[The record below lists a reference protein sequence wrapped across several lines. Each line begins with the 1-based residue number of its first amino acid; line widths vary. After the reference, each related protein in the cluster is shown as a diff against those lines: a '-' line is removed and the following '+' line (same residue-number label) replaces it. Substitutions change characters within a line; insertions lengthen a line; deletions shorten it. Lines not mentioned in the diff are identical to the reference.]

1 MQGDS
6 VALPADYHARQA
18 QTAHVTAT
26 GLLPDVYRQ
35 NKNIPKR
42 HYLEGRMLNR
52 KRNLLSVALA
62 SAITL
67 TAHGVHA
74 QTVDEAAQ
82 KKAQAEAVDLDT
94 ITVTGIRRGIE
105 SAISVKRDATSIVEA
120 ISAEDIGKLPDV
132 SIAESIARLP
142 GLAAQRVAGRAQV
155 ISVRGLS
162 PDFATTLLNGRE
174 MVSTGDN
181 RSVEFD
187 QYPSELISGVTV
199 YKTPDSGLIGQGL
212 SGTLDMQTV
221 RPLSYKDRVIA
232 VSGRYQKN
240 SLGEAAGVDP
250 YGNRVNVSFV
260 DKFADGTL
268 GLAIGYSHSDMA
280 KQENQVGLYEPW
292 QSLGG
297 DDWRPGVAAG
307 TYYSDGIKALR
318 RTGNSKRDGVMA
330 TVQFRPNS
338 MWTSTLDAF
347 YTKAK
352 EYDTANQLEIHLGG
366 YNGGYDALNLTNVVV
381 GSNGSF
387 QSGVAHNVYPLVRG
401 MYNHREDSIKAFGW
415 NNEFNFENARV
426 VADVSWSKAER
437 DELNLENNLQL
448 LPAPQLD
455 SVALNFAG
463 GSFPQFTPGLNYA
476 DPTQLYLTNTIYGSG
491 YGKTPHVDDE
501 LKGFRLVG
509 TFPVPEGFSWFSD
522 FDVGVNYA
530 DRSKNKTQ
538 AEGNINLGAQGIT
551 SIADDLQYAPVN
563 LGFAGAGHIPA
574 WNVPGA
580 VARYMLF
587 NPTTT
592 ESYLIPKQWT
602 VDEEITTTFLRANIS
617 TQIGSVPVRGN
628 VGIQAQRVDQSSHSN
643 YWDGSQPVGSQ
654 VIPIHA
660 GKKYL
665 DFLPS
670 LNLAFELPHENTVRF
685 AMARQVARP
694 RVDELRASME
704 FGVDTNTGKPGAS
717 GGNPELSPWV
727 ANAVDLSW
735 EKYFGNRAYVAA
747 AVFYKDLKT
756 YVYTEK
762 RDGYDFTAQVDAW
775 LEANGLTLPPG
786 IVVDKTGTYTAPF
799 NGKGGSLRGAELT
812 ASLPLD
818 LFFDGLRGFGVV
830 ASASFNDSSITI
842 PPDPATTSSVGSDP
856 IMLPG
861 LSKRVYNFTA
871 YYENNGFEAR
881 LNQRKRSDF
890 IGEIG
895 NFNGARTLRYVKG
908 EDVLDAQV
916 SYAFRHGTALQGLSL
931 FLQASNLTNSKYETY
946 AGTKDRPLET
956 VEWGRTYQVG
966 VNYKF

>member
-1 MQGDS
+1 
-6 VALPADYHARQA
+6 
-18 QTAHVTAT
+18 
-26 GLLPDVYRQ
+26 
-35 NKNIPKR
+35 
-42 HYLEGRMLNR
+42 MLNT

-67 TAHGVHA
+67 TTVSVHA
-74 QTVDEAAQ
+74 QTADDTAK
-82 KKAQAEAVDLDT
+82 KKAQATDLDT
-94 ITVTGIRRGIE
+94 VTVTGIRRGIE
-105 SAISVKRDATSIVEA
+105 SAISVKRDSSSIVEA

-174 MVSTGDN
+174 VVSTGDN

-199 YKTPDSGLIGQGL
+199 YKTPDAGLVGQGL
-212 SGTLDMQTV
+212 SGTLDLQTV
-221 RPLSYKDRVIA
+221 RPLSYNERVIA

-240 SLGEAAGVDP
+240 SLGEAAGEDP
-250 YGNRVNVSFV
+250 YGSRLNFSYV
-260 DKFADGTL
+260 DKFADNTI
-268 GLAIGYSHSDMA
+268 GLAIGVSHSEMS

-292 QSLGG
+292 QELGG
-297 DDWRPGVAAG
+297 DGWRPGVAAG

-318 RTGNSKRDGVMA
+318 RTGHAKRDGVMA
-330 TVQFRPNS
+330 TLQFRPNNS
-338 MWTSTLDAF
+338 WTSTLDAF

-352 EYDTANQLEIHLGG
+352 EYDTANQMEIHLGD
-366 YNGGYDALNLTNVVV
+366 YNGGYDRLNLTDVVV

-387 QSGVAHNVYPLVRG
+387 ESGVAHNVYPLVRG
-401 MYNHREDSIKAFGW
+401 MYNNREDTIKAIGW
-415 NNEFNFENARV
+415 NNEFNFGDVRV

-448 LPAPQLD
+448 LPAPALD

-463 GSFPQFTPGLNYA
+463 GKFPQFTPGRDYSDYSKLF
-476 DPTQLYLTNTIYGSG
+476 LTNTIYGSG

-501 LKGFRLVG
+501 LKGFKLAA
-509 TFPVPEGFSWFSD
+509 TFPVPEGFNWFSD
-522 FDVGVNYA
+522 FDIGVNYA

-551 SIADDLQYAPVN
+551 SIAADLQYKPVN
-563 LGFAGAGHIPA
+563 LGFAGAGYIPA
-574 WNVPGA
+574 WNVPAA
-580 VARYMLF
+580 VGRYMVF

-628 VGIQAQRVDQSSHSN
+628 IGIQAQHVRQSSNSN
-643 YWDGSQPVGSQ
+643 YWDGGQPVGSQ
-654 VIPIHA
+654 VIPIKD
-660 GKKYL
+660 GKSYI

-670 LNLAFELPHENTVRF
+670 LNLAFELPAENTVRF
-685 AMARQVARP
+685 ALARQVARP

-704 FGVDTNTGKPGAS
+704 FGVDTNKGEPGAS
-717 GGNPELSPWV
+717 GGNPNLDPWV

-735 EKYFGNRAYVAA
+735 EKYFGNKAYVAA

-756 YVYTEK
+756 YIYTEK
-762 RDGYDFTAQVDAW
+762 RDGYDFTQQVDAW
-775 LEANGLTLPPG
+775 LLANGISLPPG

-799 NGKGGSLRGAELT
+799 NGNGGSLRGAELT

-830 ASASFNDSSITI
+830 ASASFNDSDIKI
-842 PPDPATTSSVGSDP
+842 KPDPATTSSVGSEP

-871 YYENNGFEAR
+871 YYENSGFEVR

-916 SYAFRHGTALQGLSL
+916 GYSFGDGTMFKGLSL
-931 FLQASNLTNSKYETY
+931 FLQASNLTNSMYETY

-956 VEWGRTYQVG
+956 VEWGRSYQVG